1 VINDE
6 NASRRTLIKLLS
18 AGAVAVLAGG
28 RVLTASAAA
37 ALVPL
42 TSADPS
48 AKALGYVD
56 ESSTVDNAAHPTHK
70 PTQKCSTC
78 VQYQGK
84 AGDARAACNIYPG
97 KSVAAGG
104 WCTVW
109 AQKPGA

>member
-1 VINDE
+1 MNDKT
-6 NASRRTLIKLLS
+6 ASRRALIQLLS

-42 TSADPS
+42 TPTDPT

-56 ESSTVDNAAHPTHK
+56 DSSKVDAATHPTHK

-84 AGDARAACNIYPG
+84 AGDARGGCNIYAG

>member
-1 VINDE
+1 MDNQT
-6 NASRRTLIKLLS
+6 ASRRTLFKLLS

-28 RVLTASAAA
+28 RVLTARAAA

-42 TSADPS
+42 TPADPT

-56 ESSTVDNAAHPTHK
+56 DSSKVDDSAHPTHK
-70 PTQKCSTC
+70 ATQKCSTC

-84 AGDARAACNIYPG
+84 AGDARGGCNIYAG

>member
-1 VINDE
+1 MNNE
-6 NASRRTLIKLLS
+6 TASRRAVIRLLS

-42 TSADPS
+42 VSTDPT

-56 ESSTVDNAAHPTHK
+56 DSSKVDDATHPTHK

-84 AGDARAACNIYPG
+84 AGDARAGCNIYAG